1 MTREGAIKKFELQLL
16 IRSNGYYDHL
26 KAGGKQDIAEEEHL
40 DAMQMAI
47 AALREQEESEGRVI
61 VLPCKEGDI
70 VYEVKNNTDA
80 CRSCQ
85 HYSSWFGM
93 DCICDKQDF
102 DSEYH
107 EYPECAER
115 PICEKQFME
124 VVEYQPNIEAI
135 FRHRN
140 DFGKT
145 IFLNREEAEKA
156 LRRLEEA

>member
-1 MTREGAIKKFELQLL
+1 MTREEAIQYAEDKLGKGLYRLDL
-16 IRSNGYYDHL
+16 GYLNRGLYQIVAREVDF
-26 KAGGKQDIAEEEHL
+26 
-40 DAMQMAI
+40 MRVAI